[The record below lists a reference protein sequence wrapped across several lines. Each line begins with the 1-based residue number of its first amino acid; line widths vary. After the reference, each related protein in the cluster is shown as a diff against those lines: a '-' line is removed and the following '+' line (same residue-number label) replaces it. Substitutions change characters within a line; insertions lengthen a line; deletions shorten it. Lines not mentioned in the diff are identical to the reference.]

1 MSKRVKSNPPVR
13 DRNLPNSNISNL
25 IKDLTE
31 KNLITKPDQVWS
43 GDFSYFKVNGIWY
56 YLATVIDN
64 YTKEILGF
72 SLSQHHNT
80 DLIIR
85 ALQMALNQIGQN
97 RQPEIFHSDQG
108 SEYTS
113 LRYQSILKEN
123 DIQQSNSNK
132 SSPWENG
139 CQESFYGK
147 FKYELKLYRLNYC
160 NNYMDIYNLMI
171 NRINYYN
178 NQRIHTS
185 IKNIPSIFYRNYCNN
200 QYKQQFTIKTD

>member
-1 MSKRVKSNPPVR
+1 
-13 DRNLPNSNISNL
+13 L
-25 IKDLTE
+25 IKDLTKIE
-31 KNLITKPDQVWS
+31 LTENGLIKKSLITRPDQVWS

-56 YLATVIDN
+56 YLATVMDN

-85 ALQMALNQIGQN
+85 ALHMALNQN

-108 SEYTS
+108 SEYRS
-113 LRYQSILKEN
+113 IMYQEVLKEN
-123 DIQQSNSNK
+123 CIQQSNSNK

-160 NNYMDIYNLMI
+160 NSYMDIYNLMI
-171 NRINYYN
+171 TRINYYN
-178 NQRIHTS
+178 NQRIHTT
-185 IKNIPSIFYRNYCNN
+185 IKNIPSVFYKNYCNN
-200 QYKQQFTIKTD
+200 QQLLNNTFTLEMG